1 VVALFRGELKSEI
14 TTSAMVAETRHSGHG
29 VEQERTR
36 RTDSARE
43 GGPARTL
50 IGAAEV

>member
-1 VVALFRGELKSEI
+1 VVALFRGQLESEI
-14 TTSAMVAETRHSGHG
+14 MTSEMVAETRHSGHG